1 MMSYQDQFV
10 AYLTHYANKDIAKI
24 SAMLA
29 EDVTLRD
36 WNISVS
42 GKASVI
48 AETEKNFQAADTV
61 EIEILHLYA
70 AEQGVAGVLRII
82 VDGTTILYV
91 VDVVSFNADGKIKAI
106 RAFIGRGD

>member
-1 MMSYQDQFV
+1 MSYQDQFV
-10 AYLTHYANKDIAKI
+10 AYLTHYANKDIARI
-24 SAMLA
+24 SEMLA

-36 WNISVS
+36 WKISVS

-61 EIEILHLYA
+61 AIEILHLYQE
-70 AEQGVAGVLRII
+70 EQGVAAELRII
-82 VDGTTILYV
+82 VDGKDILYV
-91 VDVVSFNADGKIKAI
+91 VDVVTFNTDGKIKAI

>member
-1 MMSYQDQFV
+1 MSYQDQFV

-36 WNISVS
+36 WKISVS

-61 EIEILHLYA
+61 EIEILHLYP
-70 AEQGVAGVLRII
+70 AEQGVAGELCIT
-82 VDGTTILYV
+82 VDGTDILYV
-91 VDVVSFNADGKIKAI
+91 VDVVIFNTDGKIKAI